1 MRKLSLSIILS
12 CACLSVL
19 AQSQQSDE
27 APLSKTRALYDAPF
41 TRGMVSFDCAVQF
54 DWKKPVSYTHLP
66 SPYRGEEQLYLVE
79 YTNEAHSRGSVFVFL
94 ALGKESHRALRLEY
108 KAAFRRSIDGS
119 RRLELVD
126 PPLGGIWTQEQL
138 LSAIRKVGFETHTL
152 SVADLLLPPPN
163 PAQCDA
169 AAGIE

>member
-1 MRKLSLSIILS
+1 MS
-12 CACLSVL
+12 CLAALALVCLTLVCLPTALRAQAPEPLPEPLFDAAYCL
-19 AQSQQSDE
+19 ANSGHDWLGLAHDASQLDLGYVIE
-27 APLSKTRALYDAPF
+27 
-41 TRGMVSFDCAVQF
+41 
-54 DWKKPVSYTHLP
+54 P